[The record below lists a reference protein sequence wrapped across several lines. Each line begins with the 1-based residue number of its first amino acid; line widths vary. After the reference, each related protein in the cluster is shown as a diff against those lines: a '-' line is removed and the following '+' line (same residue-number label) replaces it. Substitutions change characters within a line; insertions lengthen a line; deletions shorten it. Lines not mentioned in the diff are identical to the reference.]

1 MKFHFFRL
9 RFRFTSPSGFSF
21 ADSTE
26 QEIKSSIRMKRIFFP
41 RVIRK

>member
-1 MKFHFFRL
+1 MKFHFFGY

-26 QEIKSSIRMKRIFFP
+26 QEIKGSIRVKRIIFP
-41 RVIRK
+41 RLIRK